1 MGKEDILAPRTDFIE
16 VFINGERK
24 GIYNFEEHF
33 EKRLIEYNN
42 RRSGV
47 IIKFSE
53 DLMWD
58 ETAHIKDFFPN
69 RIDLYSYQGN
79 RTLDWFYSS
88 NIEPFNAKI
97 LEDPVLS
104 IEFEKAKNL
113 LESFRKGSLKTS
125 EVFDTGKLAKYFA
138 VNTIVGSAHP
148 SEWNNI
154 RFYYNPI
161 TSLLEPIAYDGGIS
175 PEIFEVIE
183 YYLPNCLITNENDCS
198 QKQASWLDLIFRD
211 QIFFEKYMQELEQIS
226 QESYLDDLFLE
237 LDEEI
242 KKDISILHKDYPFYH
257 FSKEIIYGNPNKIK
271 NRLNPVKSLNAYLQK
286 SLPSENKIVLSIGNI
301 DFFPLKI
308 VNLVYNDSIIFEL
321 NQRDKIIQPRASI
334 ESVEYQKYEFDVPAN
349 FLQKEDFALN
359 LKINYKIFGTENTKS
374 QEVLPWAYVKET
386 FLEEDFIR
394 NESNLTSFAFLK
406 IDEKTKS
413 IIIQKGNWAL
423 DKSLI
428 IPPGFSVFF
437 EAGTV
442 INLMNRATILSYS
455 DLQFYGTK
463 AEPIKIISSD
473 GTGQGLTVLNANKI
487 SNLKYV
493 IFNNLKNPSKEGW
506 ELTGAVTF
514 YESPAILNN
523 VIFNNIKAEDS
534 LNIIRTKFEIKNS
547 NFKNCF
553 SDCFD
558 GDFVNGS
565 IESSLFSNSGNDG
578 IDFSGSFVNIID
590 TNILNAGDKAISVGE
605 KSNVIIEN
613 IEINNSELNKTYICI
628 ASKDKS
634 DIFIKNAKI
643 SDCEYGFAVYQKK
656 SEFGSASIK
665 GTDINISD
673 VDNNYIVESDSNLL
687 IDDKIILGSKQKVY
701 EMLYGVK

>member
-1 MGKEDILAPRTDFIE
+1 
-16 VFINGERK
+16 
-24 GIYNFEEHF
+24 
-33 EKRLIEYNN
+33 
-42 RRSGV
+42 
-47 IIKFSE
+47 
-53 DLMWD
+53 
-58 ETAHIKDFFPN
+58 
-69 RIDLYSYQGN
+69 
-79 RTLDWFYSS
+79 
-88 NIEPFNAKI
+88 
-97 LEDPVLS
+97 
-104 IEFEKAKNL
+104 
-113 LESFRKGSLKTS
+113 
-125 EVFDTGKLAKYFA
+125 
-138 VNTIVGSAHP
+138 
-148 SEWNNI
+148 
-154 RFYYNPI
+154 
-161 TSLLEPIAYDGGIS
+161 
-175 PEIFEVIE
+175 
-183 YYLPNCLITNENDCS
+183 
-198 QKQASWLDLIFRD
+198 
-211 QIFFEKYMQELEQIS
+211 
-226 QESYLDDLFLE
+226 
-237 LDEEI
+237 
-242 KKDISILHKDYPFYH
+242 
-257 FSKEIIYGNPNKIK
+257 
-271 NRLNPVKSLNAYLQK
+271 
-286 SLPSENKIVLSIGNI
+286 LPSENKIVLSIGNI